1 MATSPASSI
10 PGASSATVSAPSGEH
25 PVTLAVVKDLI
36 REALAEDRRSRERST
51 RVRYVC
57 YFMHGASPGV
67 GLSSPRLHCLLTLV
81 KWPSW
86 PIAIVTPS
94 SWVF

>member
-1 MATSPASSI
+1 MATPPASSI
-10 PGASSATVSAPSGEH
+10 PGASSVTVSAPPGEH

-36 REALAEDRRSRERST
+36 REALAEDQRTRERSP
-51 RVRYVC
+51 VRYVC